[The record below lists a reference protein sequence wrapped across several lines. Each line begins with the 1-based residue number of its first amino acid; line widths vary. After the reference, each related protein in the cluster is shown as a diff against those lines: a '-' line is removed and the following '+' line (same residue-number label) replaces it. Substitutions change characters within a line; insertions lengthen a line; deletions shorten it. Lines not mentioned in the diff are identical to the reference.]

1 MLVLNRADGSVLSR
15 SLASCSANSPE
26 EIVQEPQH
34 CLLRIVHSLKHC
46 CRQEQEV
53 SLLPLQGLSWQEHCQ
68 APELAAAARACWY
81 QALFG
86 GRSAV
91 PLAAEPKTTP
101 APPAL
106 SPDPGRVHLHQACV
120 SQPQALLHQQSSAGG
135 GGALISSNISP
146 SSEPHAAPASVQ
158 VKFFTWTGTKFCSL
172 RPGERTD
179 PGSGTPCTGWHFHRF
194 TLLTAACP

>member
-91 PLAAEPKTTP
+91 PLAASLKPPQLPLPSLLTLAEFTSTRRVCPSRRRCSTNRAQREEEGHSSP
-101 APPAL
+101 AIFPPAQNPTL
-106 SPDPGRVHLHQACV
+106 P
-120 SQPQALLHQQSSAGG
+120 QPQ
-135 GGALISSNISP
+135 
-146 SSEPHAAPASVQ
+146 
-158 VKFFTWTGTKFCSL
+158 C
-172 RPGERTD
+172 R
-179 PGSGTPCTGWHFHRF
+179 
-194 TLLTAACP
+194 